1 MRLLHPFMPFIT
13 EEIWQTIPH
22 EGESIVIQSYP
33 ASNAAWKDS
42 QAEQLFT
49 LLEQTV
55 SLVRTGRV
63 LLNYPPGQS
72 IPFSVSHEDQNK
84 HRQLQQ
90 LERHLTHLSRGAAG
104 VAPQSAWPKTKLLR
118 LVTEGLSI
126 GLVVSGD
133 VDLKKALDRV
143 VKQQEEQEKE
153 VGRLVGKLGNRE
165 FVAKAP
171 AEVIA
176 DHQTRL
182 QGLRSDQASMWHELL
197 DTQRDF
203 KRTLTRLLENLVSF
217 LTDTRDLM
225 RDNDARLKLLESKLT

>member
-1 MRLLHPFMPFIT
+1 MTRQTLVETLEITMRLLHPFMPFIT

-72 IPFSVSHEDQNK
+72 ISFSVSHEDQNK

-133 VDLKKALDRV
+133 VDLKKALDRI

-182 QGLRSDQASMWHELL
+182 QGLRSDQAI
-197 DTQRDF
+197 
-203 KRTLTRLLENLVSF
+203 LTSSEQQLRAMLGSE
-217 LTDTRDLM
+217 R
-225 RDNDARLKLLESKLT
+225 